1 MESHRNI
8 LIELFGK
15 YNKKYKSLTSFNK
28 KATIFGLYRVALADM
43 GLHKDE
49 IRSFDYRCV
58 IDDMKCLGFHG
69 HNTELYFRNPNQDY
83 EIMRLTI
90 KPKKGIFVVK

>member
-1 MESHRNI
+1 MESYRDI
-8 LIELFGK
+8 LVEIFDK

-43 GLHKDE
+43 GLNKDK

-58 IDDMKCLGFHG
+58 IDDMKCLGFQG
-69 HNTELYFRNPNQDY
+69 HNTELYFRNHNQDY
-83 EIMRLTI
+83 EMMCLTI